1 MSNVT
6 AVNNSVAAVGTGA
19 YVTQILETIKQDFL
33 AVNEGMDF
41 DYVNIG
47 TWLTISKKSNFVEK
61 DRDGNVLEDYGDS
74 LDVVIGKGEKRWS
87 LWGEKESPED
97 GILIVAEQD
106 KAVAEEKLAEW
117 LQENPDAQTRYD
129 LHSLELRYIAYVVP
143 IVTISNTDFP
153 KIYLMSFPKTTTIDW
168 GKYAQAIYMGK
179 RKDVG
184 ISSRTGVNK
193 VVTRMTTSEKG
204 SNNNTWVG
212 IDFTAVGLFNPADYG
227 LSEKPVDPASVASAA
242 AQDDVF

>member
-6 AVNNSVAAVGTGA
+6 AVNNSVATVGTGA

-33 AVNEGMDF
+33 VVNEGMDF

-47 TWLTISKKSNFVEK
+47 TWMTISGKGNFVEK
-61 DRDGNVLEDYGDS
+61 DRDGNVLEDYGDK
-74 LDVVIGKGEKRWS
+74 LDVVVGKGEKRWS
-87 LWGEKESPED
+87 LWGEKKSPED
-97 GILIVAEQD
+97 GILIVSEQD
-106 KAVAEEKLAEW
+106 KAVAEEKLATY
-117 LQENPDAQTRYD
+117 LQENPEAQTRYD
-129 LHSLELRYIAYVVP
+129 LNSLELRYIAYVVP
-143 IVTISNTDFP
+143 IISISNTDFP

-179 RKDVG
+179 HKNDG
-184 ISSRTGVNK
+184 IPSRTGVNK
-193 VVTRMTTSEKG
+193 VITRMITSEKG
-204 SNNNTWVG
+204 TGNETWNG
-212 IDFTAVGLFNPADYG
+212 IDFSAVGLFNPAEYG